1 MEGFFYSFFLFGYFT
16 VATEIRVLSVT
27 IRLTNLL
34 SFSSRYIRY
43 EESIIK
49 AEPYSIEEPAIF
61 QALEKLEDT
70 TDALLIR

>member
-1 MEGFFYSFFLFGYFT
+1 MEGFFIPFFLFGYFT

-49 AEPYSIEEPAIF
+49 AEPCSIEEPAIF

-70 TDALLIR
+70 TDALLTR